1 MKKPNTPFGMV
12 LRRKRLAMKAN
23 QKDFAEM
30 IGVTQGWY
38 SILER
43 ESTDVQY
50 MAIRDAL
57 RQSGMRLPTVE
68 RVEED
73 FSASRLAN
81 ASRSGPRRASAP
93 RGGKQSA
100 LPPRGARSAGG
111 QSAARSSDGGLLFRV
126 DKGYLRGSIIKPD

>member
-73 FSASRLAN
+73 FSASR
-81 ASRSGPRRASAP
+81 SGPRRASAP